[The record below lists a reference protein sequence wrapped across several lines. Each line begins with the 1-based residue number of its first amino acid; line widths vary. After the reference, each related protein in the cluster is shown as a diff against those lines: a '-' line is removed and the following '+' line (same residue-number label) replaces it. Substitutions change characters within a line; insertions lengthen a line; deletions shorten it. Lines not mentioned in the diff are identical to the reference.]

1 MVVKA
6 KKELNKDKKNK
17 SGKDEGKEQKKMK
30 EFSAYSSHKEYPI
43 DVHRDTVW
51 KYSLL

>member
-1 MVVKA
+1 
-6 KKELNKDKKNK
+6 
-17 SGKDEGKEQKKMK
+17 MK

-51 KYSLL
+51 KYSLLWYYNTYKIYISIFLSYLW